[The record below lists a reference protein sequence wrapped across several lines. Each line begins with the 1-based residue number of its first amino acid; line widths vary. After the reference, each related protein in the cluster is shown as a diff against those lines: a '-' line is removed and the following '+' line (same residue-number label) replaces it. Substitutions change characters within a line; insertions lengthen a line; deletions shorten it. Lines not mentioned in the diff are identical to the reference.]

1 MLSFEDKLA
10 IIESFPQLTRNN
22 VSLKRVNFHFE
33 GSLHDK
39 KTVVYHLHPNGN
51 GFVYGAYLKGYPK
64 DDKGFVN
71 IRDFSEEEL
80 RTIIAASIQ
89 MLSEKREPAVQA
101 AAQKEALEETWV
113 DRENRTLV
121 LQEEDTLWN
130 VYHGMNLEASFESYK
145 EAAQYLVEEGF
156 SKQDAPDSP

>member
-22 VSLKRVNFHFE
+22 VSLKRVNFHYE

-51 GFVYGAYLKGYPK
+51 GFVYGAYLKGYRK

-71 IRDFSEEEL
+71 IRDFSEDEL
-80 RTIIAASIQ
+80 RTIIEASIQ
-89 MLSEKREPAVQA
+89 MLSEKREPVVQA
-101 AAQKEALEETWV
+101 AAQKEELEETWV
-113 DRENRTLV
+113 DQENRTLV

-130 VYHGMNLEASFESYK
+130 VYHGLNLEASFESYK
-145 EAAQYLVEEGF
+145 EAAQYLNEEGF
-156 SKQDAPDSP
+156 FKK